1 MRDASYLGGR
11 ERLQSEASRIFL
23 EANFNSSEMPAL
35 VELGISVDV
44 QLEEYAIE
52 MGMNPAPSSGIAR
65 QGAAQDGCF

>member
-1 MRDASYLGGR
+1 
-11 ERLQSEASRIFL
+11 L